1 MKLLNNRF
9 LAVIFFIFFI
19 DNHKKLF
26 YNPNIKGDKI

>member
-9 LAVIFFIFFI
+9 LAVIFFI

-26 YNPNIKGDKI
+26 YNPNMKGDKI